1 MPGLFCQAYLVFYAL
16 AHKPAGDADK
26 GINAFKD
33 SLLTMYSL
41 GILGLALSLIVDTA
55 FSWARMFAALAFS
68 VVISL
73 LVGIY
78 AATHKTAEKI
88 IIPLVDILQTLPIL
102 AFFPFAILIIVSA
115 IPGALGINAAVVFLI
130 ITSMVWN
137 IIFGVY
143 ESVKSLPKEYME
155 LSRLYGLSR
164 WDRLTK
170 IQIPAAMPRVVEQSI
185 LSWSIGLFYLVTSE
199 IFSTANAAYAVKT
212 GIGAAI
218 ASPAITGNII
228 SYSMAIGIFIIFVIA
243 TRFLFFKPWEDYV
256 TRYTRNS
263 GKKQSERQWP
273 LNPGQI
279 GTMGARFIR
288 KIEKGNISRI
298 VKVLPGMQNRQT
310 AALTPNRP
318 SRHET
323 YWKFA
328 PYIILFLAAALT
340 LYTAVSNHAL
350 VLAEETVLTSLSFSF
365 ARIWL
370 AFAISMCIG
379 VPICVYT
386 IFLTRHGSKY
396 TLLFQIISSIPA
408 TILLPAIV
416 SLLRSTPHS
425 GELVASIVFVLSS
438 IWYIIFSTLNT
449 AKTMPQNI
457 FEVKD
462 IFRVKGWKAWKNIYL
477 KAIIPGLVTGS
488 VTAIA
493 AEWNASIIAEYF
505 TVGASVVSQVGTG
518 IGKLLDLTLASNNL
532 GLMML
537 ALINLTVIIIL
548 INTFV
553 WKRLYS
559 KVSRAYA

>member
-1 MPGLFCQAYLVFYAL
+1 MDAL
-16 AHKPAGDADK
+16 
-26 GINAFKD
+26 
-33 SLLTMYSL
+33 S
-41 GILGLALSLIVDTA
+41 ILGLGFSLIVDTA
-55 FSWARMFAALAFS
+55 FSWARMFAALAVS
-68 VVISL
+68 VAISL
-73 LVGIY
+73 FVGIY

-88 IIPLVDILQTLPIL
+88 MIPIVDILQTLPIL
-102 AFFPFAILIIVSA
+102 AFFPFAILVIVSA
-115 IPGALGINAAVVFLI
+115 IPGALGINAAVIFLI

-199 IFSTANAAYAVKT
+199 IFSTGNSLYAVKT

-218 ASPAITGNII
+218 ASPAITGNLL
-228 SYSMAIGIFIIFVIA
+228 SYSMAIGIFIVFVVG

-256 TRYTRNS
+256 TRYTRS
-263 GKKQSERQWP
+263 ADKKQNGKQWP
-273 LNPGQI
+273 LNPAHI

-288 KIEKGNISRI
+288 KIERGQISRI
-298 VKVLPGMQNRQT
+298 GRILPGMQHRHT
-310 AALTPNRP
+310 EAMMPNRP
-318 SRHET
+318 PRQGA
-323 YWKFA
+323 YRKFV
-328 PYIILFLAAALT
+328 PYMILAVLAL
-340 LYTAVSNHAL
+340 LLIYTAASNHAL
-350 VLAEETVLTSLSFSF
+350 VLAEETVLTALSFSF

-379 VPICVYT
+379 VPVCVYT

-416 SLLRSTPHS
+416 SLLRSEPHS

-462 IFRVKGWKAWKNIYL
+462 IFRVRGWKAWKNIYL

-505 TVGASVVSQVGTG
+505 TVGTSVISQVGTG